1 MRFLLLFLKFLWTWK
16 ERPDKGFSALSKVV
30 LFMFLFF
37 FQVIQLCP
45 CQDSGVCLGIPTP
58 LFFVKLHTEKIRS
71 ILDPKDIKQPR
82 KCPFYQHFRGSVRY
96 SNSQSSICFVVFP
109 RYFRLGAVRFWT
121 VLYAFSMFSSNCIV
135 ILLSVAYYTTPLKIP
150 LQTIAFLFSI
160 FPIIF

>member
-45 CQDSGVCLGIPTP
+45 CQDSGVCLGISTP

-82 KCPFYQHFRGSVRY
+82 KCPFYQHFRASVLSKGNSLY
-96 SNSQSSICFVVFP
+96 SSKGKIEYSLFP
-109 RYFRLGAVRFWT
+109 FPPLFFLCYFPDYF
-121 VLYAFSMFSSNCIV
+121 
-135 ILLSVAYYTTPLKIP
+135 LLITSDIIP
-150 LQTIAFLFSI
+150 WYLPEMPCL
-160 FPIIF
+160 

>member
-1 MRFLLLFLKFLWTWK
+1 M
-16 ERPDKGFSALSKVV
+16 SKVV

-96 SNSQSSICFVVFP
+96 SNSRFIRVFLVIS
-109 RYFRLGAVRFWT
+109 YFCSPHF
-121 VLYAFSMFSSNCIV
+121 CI
-135 ILLSVAYYTTPLKIP
+135 IFLLF
-150 LQTIAFLFSI
+150 FLFLSFRFI
-160 FPIIF
+160 INIIITSQTNTVFLFFVFFNFYPIIEKFSIYNFKD

>member
-1 MRFLLLFLKFLWTWK
+1 
-16 ERPDKGFSALSKVV
+16 LSKVV

-96 SNSQSSICFVVFP
+96 SNSRFIRVFLVIS
-109 RYFRLGAVRFWT
+109 YFCSPHF
-121 VLYAFSMFSSNCIV
+121 CI
-135 ILLSVAYYTTPLKIP
+135 IFLLF
-150 LQTIAFLFSI
+150 FLFLSFRFI
-160 FPIIF
+160 INIIITSQTNTVFLFFVFFNFYPIIEKFSIYNFKD

>member
-1 MRFLLLFLKFLWTWK
+1 M
-16 ERPDKGFSALSKVV
+16 SKVV

-96 SNSQSSICFVVFP
+96 SNSQSSICFMVFP
-109 RYFRLGAVRFWT
+109 QCFSFKTVHFRT
-121 VLYAFSMFSSNCIV
+121 VLHVFAMFLSDCIV
-135 ILLSVAYYTTPLKIP
+135 ILLSATYTAPLKIHLPTITFYP
-150 LQTIAFLFSI
+150 LI
-160 FPIIF
+160 FPLYFNFYSSKRLRNLP

>member
-1 MRFLLLFLKFLWTWK
+1 MC
-16 ERPDKGFSALSKVV
+16 KVV

-82 KCPFYQHFRGSVRY
+82 KCPLYQHFRGSVRY
-96 SNSQSSICFVVFP
+96 SNSQSSICFVVLSSCFSFETVH
-109 RYFRLGAVRFWT
+109 FRT
-121 VLYAFSMFSSNCIV
+121 VLYVFAMFLSDCIV
-135 ILLSVAYYTTPLKIP
+135 ILLSAICYISKSTNSLKCYNTYTTF
-150 LQTIAFLFSI
+150 Q
-160 FPIIF
+160 FPYSQEVVENNILLPYLGLPIK